1 MREIKF
7 RALRRGKTWWYSSD
21 EGIYFKDGCLYE
33 FDDIDDINI
42 GIAYQYIRVKDK
54 NKKEIYDGDIVKDSS
69 NRLMKVEWDNR
80 LGTSRFIFKTINK
93 VGHIQSGRLLNTHE
107 WITSDDNDIEII
119 GNIYEN
125 PELLEA

>member
-7 RALRRGKTWWYSSD
+7 RAWTRKVMYSNGYIIIKNNSTYHNLGTKSVERTD
-21 EGIYFKDGCLYE
+21 WKVM
-33 FDDIDDINI
+33 
-42 GIAYQYIRVKDK
+42 QYTGLKDK
-54 NKKEIYDGDIVKDSS
+54 NGIEIYEGDIVKDSS

-93 VGHIQSGRLLNTHE
+93 VGHIQLGRFLNTHE

-125 PELLEA
+125 PELLKA

>member
-33 FDDIDDINI
+33 FDD
-42 GIAYQYIRVKDK
+42 
-54 NKKEIYDGDIVKDSS
+54 
-69 NRLMKVEWDNR
+69 
-80 LGTSRFIFKTINK
+80 F
-93 VGHIQSGRLLNTHE
+93 
-107 WITSDDNDIEII
+107 NDIEII